1 MPALH
6 HAPIPQQPRDPGTE
20 RRNARVGLLLFWIYL
35 VFYGGF
41 VMVNAF
47 APSVMDT
54 VLPGGLNFAVVS
66 GFALILGAT
75 ILAVLYAYLCR
86 KPHGDAR

>member
-1 MPALH
+1 MLD
-6 HAPIPQQPRDPGTE
+6 HAPSPEPPRDPGTE
-20 RRNARVGLLLFWIYL
+20 RRNARVGLLLFWVYL
-35 VFYGGF
+35 AFYAGF

-47 APSVMDT
+47 APSVMDE

-66 GFALILGAT
+66 GFALILGAV
-75 ILAVLYAYLCR
+75 ILAVLYAILCR

>member
-6 HAPIPQQPRDPGTE
+6 HAPLPEQPRDPATE
-20 RRNARVGLLLFWIYL
+20 RRNARVGLLLFGVYL
-35 VFYGGF
+35 FFYAGF
-41 VMVNAF
+41 VLANAF
-47 APSVMDT
+47 APSVMDA

-66 GFALILGAT
+66 GFALILGAA
-75 ILAVLYAYLCR
+75 ILAVLYAILCR